1 MAFVM
6 KEDAQVFVLPKL
18 TNSRHAQAREEQR
31 GISQKQVMLAYQYG
45 RVIHS
50 RRAVYHVIGNKE
62 IKKYGDIE
70 PELKNM
76 NGVQLVMSI
85 NGIVLTAYRNK
96 DLRKVRPYKHSHKH
110 LH

>member
-1 MAFVM
+1 MAFIV
-6 KEDAQVFVLPKL
+6 KDQDRFFILPEL
-18 TNSRHAQAREEQR
+18 TNSQHAQVREGQR
-31 GISQKQVMLAYQYG
+31 GITNYQVMLVYKYG

-50 RRAVYHVIGNKE
+50 RRAVYHVIGSKE

-76 NGVQLVMSI
+76 NGVQLVMSA
-85 NGIVLTAYRNK
+85 NGTVLTAFKNK
-96 DLRKVRPYKHSHKH
+96 DLRKVRPFKHSHKH

>member
-1 MAFVM
+1 MAFIV
-6 KEDAQVFVLPKL
+6 KEQDRFFIAPDLRNSQHAQV
-18 TNSRHAQAREEQR
+18 REGQR
-31 GISQKQVMLAYQYG
+31 GISDKQLMLAYRYG

-50 RRAVYHVIGNKE
+50 RRAVYRVIGSKE

-76 NGVQLVMSI
+76 NGVQLVMSA
-85 NGIVLTAYRNK
+85 NGRVLTAFKNK
-96 DLRKVRPYKHSHKH
+96 DLRKVRPFKHCHKH

>member
-1 MAFVM
+1 MAFIV
-6 KEDAQVFVLPKL
+6 KEQDRFFILPGL
-18 TNSRHAQAREEQR
+18 TNSQHAQVREGQR
-31 GISQKQVMLAYQYG
+31 GISDKQVMLAYKYG

-50 RRAVYHVIGNKE
+50 RRAVYYVIGNKE

-76 NGVQLVMSI
+76 NGVQVVMTA
-85 NGIVLTAYRNK
+85 NGTVLTAFKNK
-96 DLRKVRPYKHSHKH
+96 DLRKVRPFKHSHKH

>member
-1 MAFVM
+1 
-6 KEDAQVFVLPKL
+6 
-18 TNSRHAQAREEQR
+18 
-31 GISQKQVMLAYQYG
+31 MLAYQYG

-62 IKKYGDIE
+62 IKKYGGIV

-76 NGVQLVMSI
+76 NGVQLVVSA
-85 NGIVLTAYRNK
+85 NGTVLTAFKNK